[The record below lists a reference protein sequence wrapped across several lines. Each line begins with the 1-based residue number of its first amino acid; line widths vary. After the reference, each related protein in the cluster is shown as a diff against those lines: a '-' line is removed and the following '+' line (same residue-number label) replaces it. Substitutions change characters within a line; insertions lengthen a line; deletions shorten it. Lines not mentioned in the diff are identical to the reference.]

1 MLLKD
6 VLDAGELAKL
16 VFYNDIVVGGVCCRV
31 DASPVGRKVCKHF
44 DWVIQDLNTLK
55 LFQLYIMTLG
65 CLAPYRRLGI
75 GTKMLEH
82 VLKVVQEDGNFAS
95 IFLHVQINN
104 QSAIE
109 FYKKF
114 GFNIVETKEQY
125 YKVEMLSFYVA

>member
-44 DWVIQDLNTLK
+44 DLVIQDLNT

-125 YKVEMLSFYVA
+125 YKVEMLSFCVA

>member
-1 MLLKD
+1 MCWTLGNWPSWYFTMILLWEACAAEWTPLPWEGRSVNRIVSKS
-6 VLDAGELAKL
+6 
-16 VFYNDIVVGGVCCRV
+16 FY
-31 DASPVGRKVCKHF
+31 
-44 DWVIQDLNTLK
+44 LN

-125 YKVEMLSFYVA
+125 YKVKSCTCMQHE

>member
-1 MLLKD
+1 ML
-6 VLDAGELAKL
+6 VAT
-16 VFYNDIVVGGVCCRV
+16 VQ
-31 DASPVGRKVCKHF
+31 PTT
-44 DWVIQDLNTLK
+44 DLTTTNVAQ
-55 LFQLYIMTLG
+55 FQLYIMTLG

-82 VLKVVQEDGNFAS
+82 VLNVVKDDGHFTS

-104 QSAIE
+104 ESAIE

-125 YKVEMLSFYVA
+125 YKVRKDFSRKESFSD